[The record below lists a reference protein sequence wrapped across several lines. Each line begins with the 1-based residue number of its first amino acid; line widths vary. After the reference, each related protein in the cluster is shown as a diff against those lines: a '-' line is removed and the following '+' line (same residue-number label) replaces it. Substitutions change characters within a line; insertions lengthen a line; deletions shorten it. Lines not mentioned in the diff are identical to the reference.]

1 MALATTLLGWMAL
14 VLPQSAPAVAVPAA
28 ASSQATYVTSA
39 KCVSCH
45 AEQGDLWRG
54 SHHDLAMQTVSASTV
69 LGDFNRASLEHFGV
83 TTTFERKDERW
94 VVRTDGK
101 DGQLAEFDVAYLFGV
116 APLQQLLLPMPKG
129 RLQALQVAWDSRPA
143 EEHGQRWFHLYPD
156 ETIPAGDDLH
166 WTGRRFNW
174 NSACAECHSTALRRN
189 YDEASDAYST
199 SYAEIDVACEACHGP
214 GSSHLAWVLA
224 QLDDD
229 APEDATKGFGVAVV
243 DHSGGEWVLDPAR
256 GIALRSVP
264 PAPDVQLDLCGR
276 CHSRRW
282 QMSEDYPPDAPL
294 LDTHLP
300 SLLEDGLYW
309 PDGQIRD
316 EVYEWGSFLQSR
328 MHANGVR
335 CTDCHDPHS
344 LKLRAEGNA
353 LCIRCHLESTY
364 DAEQHHHHPRGKASC
379 VDCHMPQHT
388 YMQVDGR
395 RDHSFRVPR
404 PDLTQALGVPN
415 ACATCHADRGDAWAA
430 ERIAEWLPKSGQHG
444 KPHFAEA
451 FVAARSGAPQ
461 ASHLLAD
468 CIADAKQPA
477 IVRATALAAFAQ
489 WPGSEGLELAAL
501 GVTDR
506 DGLVRLAG
514 LQALESQGPAERVKL
529 AAPLLT
535 DALRSVR
542 IGAARLL
549 AAVPDAALPE
559 ASRAPRARA
568 LEDLLAAE
576 RLNADTPEAHLNLG
590 LMALARGG
598 LEQAE
603 REYRAALRLDPTFV
617 PAAVN
622 LADLLRAQSKE
633 DGALAV
639 LTDALRVAPQQAAL
653 HHALGL
659 ALVRAGRREEAL
671 ASLGRAVEL
680 APGDARFA
688 YVLAIALQDAGSREL
703 ALRVLE
709 RGLEANP
716 NDLDLL
722 VAHALALRD
731 GGRIDEARAAARKLA
746 ADRPGDPTASALLRE
761 LEPNAPNR

>member
-1 MALATTLLGWMAL
+1 MVLASAVLGWMAL
-14 VLPQSAPAVAVPAA
+14 VWAAGAQVAQAPVVTPI
-28 ASSQATYVTSA
+28 QATYVTSA

-45 AEQGDLWRG
+45 SEQGDLWRG
-54 SHHDLAMQTVSASTV
+54 SHHDLAMQEVSKSSV
-69 LGDFNRASLEHFGV
+69 LGDFSGTSLEHFGV
-83 TTTFERKDERW
+83 TTTFERRDDRW
-94 VVRTDGK
+94 VVSTDGK
-101 DGQLAEFDVAYLFGV
+101 DGKLAEFDVAYTFGV
-116 APLQQLLLPMPKG
+116 EPLQQILLPLPKG

-143 EEHGQRWFHLYPD
+143 GEHGQRWFHLYPD
-156 ETIPAGDDLH
+156 EAIPAGDELH

-189 YDEASDAYST
+189 YDGASDAYST
-199 SYAEIDVACEACHGP
+199 SYAETDVACEACHGP
-214 GSSHLAWVLA
+214 GSGHLAWVLA
-224 QLDDD
+224 QLDDE
-229 APEDATKGFGVAVV
+229 APDDPTKGFGVAVV
-243 DHSGGEWVLDPAR
+243 DHSGGEWVMDPAR

-282 QMSEDYPPDAPL
+282 QMSEDYAPDAPL

-300 SLLEDGLYW
+300 SLLEDSLYW

-353 LCIRCHLESTY
+353 LCVRCHQESVY
-364 DAEQHHHHPRGKASC
+364 DTPGHHHHPDGQAAC

-404 PDLTQALGVPN
+404 PDLTQRLGVPN
-415 ACATCHADRGDAWAA
+415 ACDACHEDRGAPWAA
-430 ERIAEWLPKSGQHG
+430 ERIAEWFPQSGQHG

-451 FVAARSGAPQ
+451 LIAARTGSPQ
-461 ASHLLAD
+461 APRLLAE
-468 CIADAKQPA
+468 CISDTKQPA
-477 IVRATALAAFAQ
+477 IVRATALEAIAQ
-489 WPGSEGLELAAL
+489 VPRSEGLELAAAGL
-501 GVTDR
+501 NDR

-514 LQALESQGPAERVKL
+514 LKALESQAPTERARL
-529 AAPLLT
+529 AVPLLT
-535 DALRSVR
+535 DRLRSVR
-542 IGAARLL
+542 VGAARLL
-549 AAVPDAALPE
+549 AGVPEEALPE
-559 ASRAPRARA
+559 ASRAPRAHA
-568 LEDLLAAE
+568 LEELLAAE
-576 RLNADTPEAHLNLG
+576 LLNADTPEAHLNLG
-590 LMALARGG
+590 LMALARGE
-598 LEQAE
+598 LELAE
-603 REYRAALRLDPTFV
+603 REYRTALRLDAAFV

-622 LADLLRAQSKE
+622 LADLLRERGKE
-633 DGALAV
+633 DDALTV
-639 LTDALRVAPQQAAL
+639 LTEALRVAPRHAAL

-688 YVLAIALQDAGSREL
+688 YVLAVALQDAGSRDL

-709 RGLEANP
+709 RGLQASP

-722 VAHALALRD
+722 VARALALRAA
-731 GGRIDEARAAARKLA
+731 GRIDEARAAARKLA
-746 ADRPGDPTASALLRE
+746 TDRPGDPTASALLRE
-761 LEPNAPNR
+761 LESTAPNR